1 MKKIIV
7 ATDFSVSATNA
18 AHYATDMAMTLQASL
33 VLLHCYELPALY
45 TEVPVIENIQGLRQ
59 DAVDALERL
68 KKELLERS
76 NNQVAIE
83 AEVKEGPF
91 FAVLTATCET
101 VVPYAVVMGSQ
112 GTTAAERFF
121 FGGHTV
127 HAVKHLHWPLITVP
141 KDATFT
147 SIKRIG
153 LALDFDKTLETTP
166 VVEIKKWVSD
176 FNAELYILNAG
187 NEKTYNADTVYESGV
202 LRQLLGNIE
211 PHFHFIT
218 NDDLDEGVMEFAAK
232 NKIDLLVVLPKRHSF
247 IEKLVYSSHT
257 KKMVLHSPVPIVALH
272 Q

>member
-7 ATDFSVSATNA
+7 ATDFSTSATNA
-18 AHYATDMAMTLQASL
+18 AHYAADMAVALQAGL
-33 VLLHCYELPALY
+33 VLLHSYELPALY
-45 TEVPVIENIQGLRQ
+45 TEVPVIENIQGLKQ

-68 KKELLERS
+68 KKELQART

-83 AEVKEGPF
+83 AEVQEGAF
-91 FAVLTATCET
+91 FAVLKACCEA

-141 KDATFT
+141 KGTSFT
-147 SIKRIG
+147 TIKRIG

-166 VVEIKKWVSD
+166 VVEIKKWIAD
-176 FNAELYILNAG
+176 FNAELHILNAG
-187 NEKTYNADTVYESGV
+187 NEKIYNADIVHESGV

-211 PHFHFIT
+211 PHYHFIT
-218 NDDLDEGVMEFAAK
+218 NDNLDEGVMEFAAK
-232 NKIDLLVVLPKRHSF
+232 NKIDLLVVLPKRHNF
-247 IEKLVYSSHT
+247 IEKLLYRSHT
-257 KKMVLHSPVPIVALH
+257 KNMVLHSPVPLVALH